1 MQQASGIKRTDF
13 QQHDLG
19 IPAREVV
26 QNGVN
31 VSLQGTAFEHE
42 HPGEEVVYVFE
53 GSLEYQV
60 EGEPLTMLNTVEVL
74 FVPTGTIPAVK
85 NVDTGKAAELATHV
99 FEKGNLLL
107 VLVE

>member
-1 MQQASGIKRTDF
+1 MQQASGIKRTDL

-19 IPAREVV
+19 IPAREVA
-26 QNGVN
+26 QNRVDISPEGP
-31 VSLQGTAFEHE
+31 AFKHK
-42 HPGEEVVYVFE
+42 HPGEEIIYVFE

-60 EGEPLTMLNTVEVL
+60 EGEPPTRLNAGEVL
-74 FVPTGTIPAVK
+74 FVPTETIPAVK

-99 FEKGNLLL
+99 VEKGRPLV

>member
-31 VSLQGTAFEHE
+31 VSLEGPAFEHE
-42 HPGEEVVYVFE
+42 HPGEEIIYVFE

-60 EGEPLTMLNTVEVL
+60 EGEPPTRLNAGEVL
-74 FVPTGTIPAVK
+74 FVPTETIPAVK
-85 NVDTGKAAELATHV
+85 NVDTANAAELASYV
-99 FEKGNLLL
+99 VENGKLL
-107 VLVE
+107 VV